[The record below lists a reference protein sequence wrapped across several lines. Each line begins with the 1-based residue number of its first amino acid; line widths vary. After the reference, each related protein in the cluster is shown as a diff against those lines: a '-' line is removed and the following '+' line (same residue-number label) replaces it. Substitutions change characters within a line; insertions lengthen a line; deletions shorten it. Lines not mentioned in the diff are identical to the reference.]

1 MHIFKKCL
9 ALPLLVLALHQ
20 GPAMAS
26 ELTPKEVT
34 ASFYNWY
41 VDEYLADHTPVED
54 NAPDL
59 MRYVSEKAIAKI
71 TGIMQ
76 SPNGLEADYFLKTQD
91 IGQSWKGNITV
102 IEQSLTETTALE
114 KVTVGLDYLDRTE
127 VQVALE
133 KEVGGWHIVSVTDL
147 LHVESGLRVN

>member
-1 MHIFKKCL
+1 MRTLKKCL

-20 GPAMAS
+20 GQAMAS
-26 ELTPKEVT
+26 EPAPKEVT
-34 ASFYNWY
+34 TSFYKWY

-59 MRYVSEKAIAKI
+59 MRYVSEKAITKI
-71 TGIMQ
+71 TDIMQ
-76 SPNGLEADYFLKTQD
+76 SPDGLEADYFLKTQEN
-91 IGQSWKGNITV
+91 GESWKGNITV
-102 IEQSLTETTALE
+102 VEQSLTETTALE

-133 KEVGGWHIVSVTDL
+133 KEMDGWHIVSVTDL
-147 LHVESGLRVN
+147 SHRAAQ

>member
-9 ALPLLVLALHQ
+9 ALPLLVLALHHGQ
-20 GPAMAS
+20 ASASTEPA
-26 ELTPKEVT
+26 PKDVT
-34 ASFYNWY
+34 TSFYKWY

-71 TGIMQ
+71 TNIMQ
-76 SPNGLEADYFLKTQD
+76 SPKGLEADYFLKTQD
-91 IGQSWKGNITV
+91 SGASWKGSITV
-102 IEQSLTETTALE
+102 VEQSLTEKTALE
-114 KVTVGLDYLDRTE
+114 KVTLGLDYLDRTE

-133 KEVGGWHIVSVTDL
+133 KEMDGWHIVSVTDL
-147 LHVESGLRVN
+147 SHRAAQ